1 MSQDAAIFVFMM
13 VIALLFVG
21 YGIKMCMILADV
33 VRILFAYLMP
43 APPLRI
49 IGKKDEKGDEE

>member
-1 MSQDAAIFVFMM
+1 MLQDSAIFVFMM

-49 IGKKDEKGDEE
+49 IGKKDEKEEK